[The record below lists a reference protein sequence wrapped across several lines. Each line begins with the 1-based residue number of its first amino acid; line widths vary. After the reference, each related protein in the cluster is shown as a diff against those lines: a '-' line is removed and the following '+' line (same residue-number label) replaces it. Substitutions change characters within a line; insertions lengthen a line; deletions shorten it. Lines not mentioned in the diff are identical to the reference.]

1 MAEKKDKDIKATT
14 PDQIER
20 LERLIEGTQR
30 LVQQDAQLQNEYAK
44 ELSPE
49 RANIRAANNLSL
61 ENRVKSLQELAEE
74 KKSLLKASPPSP
86 PRDSAPASKSFNGSS
101 HLLASKK
108 LLEVPERL
116 QEGLRNIEKGGGVPM
131 MVSGQ
136 LEAFLT
142 AVELYQPSMT
152 PEEAWEALSQYNIEH
167 KQAMATLKRA
177 VRAAK
182 KKGTQD

>member
-1 MAEKKDKDIKATT
+1 MAEKKDIENKATS

-30 LVQQDAQLQNEYAK
+30 LVQQDAKLQDEYAH

-49 RANIRAANNLSL
+49 RANIRAANNMNL
-61 ENRVKSLQELAEE
+61 ENRVKSLRELAEE
-74 KKSLLKASPPSP
+74 KKSLLKSSPP
-86 PRDSAPASKSFNGSS
+86 APMSQPGSINKNFNGSS

-116 QEGLRNIEKGGGVPM
+116 QEGLKNIEKGGGVPM
-131 MVSGQ
+131 MVSSQ

-152 PEEAWEALSQYNIEH
+152 PTEAWEALSQYNIEH
-167 KQAMATLKRA
+167 KQAMANLKRA
-177 VRAAK
+177 IRDAK
-182 KKGTQD
+182 KKGTHD

>member
-1 MAEKKDKDIKATT
+1 MAENKDKKATS

-30 LVQQDAQLQNEYAK
+30 LVQQDAQLQNDYAK

-61 ENRVKSLQELAEE
+61 ENRVKSLQNLAEE
-74 KKSLLKASPPSP
+74 KKSLLKTSQPAPS
-86 PRDSAPASKSFNGSS
+86 RDAGSINKNFNGSS

-116 QEGLRNIEKGGGVPM
+116 QEGLKNIENGGGVPM
-131 MVSGQ
+131 MISGQ

-152 PEEAWEALSQYNIEH
+152 PVEAWEALSQYNIEH
-167 KQAMATLKRA
+167 RQAMTALKRA

-182 KKGTQD
+182 KNGLLN